1 MIARRSIA
9 RRSLLKGA
17 AAAAVAAG
25 ASAIPA
31 RPSAAQA
38 VPYSAGTE
46 APKLKAPPNA
56 CDCHMHIYNSR
67 FQAVLTSPHPT
78 DARAEDYRLFQKR
91 IGTTRNVIVTPSTY
105 GTDNSCTLDA
115 LATLGATA
123 RAIAVVDI
131 NVTDAE
137 LRRLAGL
144 GVRGMRFML
153 NPTSPTT
160 VAMLEPL
167 GKRVADLGWHVQIS
181 TTAKQIVAIEE
192 ILARLPIPVIFDHFA
207 HPAEPAGIKDPV
219 FATVRRLIDDGRTWV
234 KLSAPYIDSK
244 IGAPTYADVT
254 PIAQAYVKAAPER
267 LVWASDWP
275 HPSQGDN
282 HPDDAILFDL
292 LAQWIPDDATRNR
305 ILVQNPEAFYGF
317 GKGA

>member
-1 MIARRSIA
+1 MIG

-17 AAAAVAAG
+17 TMAAVAATTTG
-25 ASAIPA
+25 FSVRAGSAQP
-31 RPSAAQA
+31 

-46 APKLKAPPNA
+46 PPRLKAPLNA

-67 FQAVLTSPHPT
+67 FPAAIAAPHPEH
-78 DARAEDYRLFQKR
+78 AHAEDYRLFQKR

-123 RAIAVVDI
+123 RAIAVVDTS
-131 NVTDAE
+131 VTDAE
-137 LRRLAGL
+137 LKRLNGL

-167 GKRVADLGWHVQIS
+167 SKRVNDLGWHVQIS
-181 TTAKQIVAIEE
+181 TTAKQIIAIED
-192 ILARLPIPVIFDHFA
+192 LLMRLPVPIMFDHFA
-207 HPAEPAGIKDPV
+207 HPGQPAGIDDPV
-219 FATVRRLIDDGRTWV
+219 FSTVRRLIDKGRSWV

-244 IGAPTYADVT
+244 IGAPSYADVT
-254 PIAQAYVKAAPER
+254 PVAQAYVKAAPER

-275 HPSQGDN
+275 HPSQGDM

-292 LAQWIPDDATRNR
+292 LTQWIPDEATRNR

-317 GKGA
+317 GKAA

>member
-1 MIARRSIA
+1 MIARRTV
-9 RRSLLKGA
+9 LQGA
-17 AAAAVAAG
+17 AAAAVAA
-25 ASAIPA
+25 SATAVCIQTS
-31 RPSAAQA
+31 RAQA
-38 VPYSAGTE
+38 VPYSEGTDP
-46 APKLKAPPNA
+46 PKLKPPPNA

-67 FQAVLTSPHPT
+67 FPAVLTAPHPI

-91 IGTTRNVIVTPSTY
+91 IGTTRNIIVTPSTY

-115 LATLGATA
+115 LATLGANA
-123 RAIAVVDI
+123 RAVAVVDI

-137 LRRLAGL
+137 LKRLAGL

-160 VAMLEPL
+160 VSMLEPL
-167 GKRVADLGWHVQIS
+167 SKRVADLGWHVQIS
-181 TTAKQIVAIEE
+181 TTAKQIVAIEDV
-192 ILARLPIPVIFDHFA
+192 LARLPVPVIFDHFA
-207 HPAEPAGIKDPV
+207 HPEEPAGISDPV
-219 FATVRRLIDDGRTWV
+219 FATVRRLIDSGRTWV

-254 PIAQAYVKAAPER
+254 PVAQAYVKAAPER

-275 HPSQGDN
+275 HPSQGDK
-282 HPDDAILFDL
+282 HPNDAILFDL
-292 LAQWIPDDATRNR
+292 LLQWIPDEATRNR

-317 GKGA
+317 AKSA

>member
-1 MIARRSIA
+1 
-9 RRSLLKGA
+9 
-17 AAAAVAAG
+17 
-25 ASAIPA
+25 
-31 RPSAAQA
+31 
-38 VPYSAGTE
+38 
-46 APKLKAPPNA
+46 
-56 CDCHMHIYNSR
+56 MHIYNSR
-67 FQAVLTSPHPT
+67 FPAAP
-78 DARAEDYRLFQKR
+78 DAALRPGDAHAEDYRLFQKR

-123 RAIAVVDI
+123 RAIAVVDTG
-131 NVTDAE
+131 VTDAE
-137 LRRLAGL
+137 LKRLNGL

-167 GKRVADLGWHVQIS
+167 AKRVADLGWHVQIS
-181 TTAKQIVAIEE
+181 TTAKQIIAIED
-192 ILARLPIPVIFDHFA
+192 LLMRLPVPIMFDHFA
-207 HPAEPAGIKDPV
+207 HPGQPSGINDPV
-219 FATVRRLIDDGRTWV
+219 FGTARRLIDKGRTWV

-254 PIAQAYVKAAPER
+254 PVAQAYVKAAPER
-267 LVWASDWP
+267 MVWASDWP
-275 HPSQGDN
+275 HPSQGDK

-292 LAQWIPDDATRNR
+292 LTQWIPDAATRER

-317 GKGA
+317 GKPV

>member
-1 MIARRSIA
+1 MIARRT
-9 RRSLLKGA
+9 LLKGA
-17 AAAAVAAG
+17 ALAAAAAATTGISIRSAG
-25 ASAIPA
+25 A
-31 RPSAAQA
+31 QQ
-38 VPYSAGTE
+38 VPYSSGT
-46 APKLKAPPNA
+46 APPKLKAPANA

-67 FQAVLTSPHPT
+67 FPAAP
-78 DARAEDYRLFQKR
+78 DAALRPGDAHAEDYRLFQKR

-115 LATLGATA
+115 LATLGSTA
-123 RAIAVVDI
+123 RAIAVVDTS
-131 NVTDAE
+131 VTDAE
-137 LRRLAGL
+137 LKRLNGL

-167 GKRVADLGWHVQIS
+167 SKRVTDLGWHVQIS
-181 TTAKQIVAIEE
+181 TTAKQIIAIED
-192 ILARLPIPVIFDHFA
+192 LLMRLPLPVIFDHFA
-207 HPAEPAGIKDPV
+207 HPGQPAGIDDPV
-219 FATVRRLIDDGRTWV
+219 FGTVRRLIDKGRTWV

-254 PIAQAYVKAAPER
+254 PVAQAYVKAAPER

-275 HPSQGDN
+275 HPSQGDK

-292 LAQWIPDDATRNR
+292 LTQWIPDEAMRNR

-317 GKGA
+317 GKPV

>member
-1 MIARRSIA
+1 MIA

-17 AAAAVAAG
+17 ASAAAAAG
-25 ASAIPA
+25 TTGIFIRSGG
-31 RPSAAQA
+31 AQA

-46 APKLKAPPNA
+46 PPKLKAPPNA

-67 FQAVLTSPHPT
+67 FAAAPGVGPHPV

-115 LATLGATA
+115 LATLGASA
-123 RAIAVVDI
+123 RAIAVVDSS
-131 NVTDAE
+131 VTGAE
-137 LRRLAGL
+137 LKRLAGL

-153 NPTSPTT
+153 NPSSPTT

-167 GKRVADLGWHVQIS
+167 SKRVSDLGWHVQIS
-181 TTAKQIVAIEE
+181 TTAKQIIAIED
-192 ILARLPIPVIFDHFA
+192 LLMGLPIPVMFDHFA
-207 HPAEPAGIKDPV
+207 HPGEPAGINDPV
-219 FATVRRLIDDGRTWV
+219 FATVRRLIDKGRSWV

-244 IGAPTYADVT
+244 IGAPSYADVT
-254 PIAQAYVKAAPER
+254 PVAQAYVKAAPER
-267 LVWASDWP
+267 MVWASDWP
-275 HPSQGDN
+275 HPSQGDD

-292 LAQWIPDDATRNR
+292 LTQWIPDAATRER
-305 ILVQNPEAFYGF
+305 ILVQNPQTFYGF
-317 GKGA
+317 GKAA